1 MKNLHAAAIP
11 AAVYRAIHF
20 SQPLS
25 MHYLGEF
32 YQIPSLLFS
41 SLTAADVDFL
51 TEKEQNGVSQVLS
64 RLERQL
70 MKQREVIDLSNDSD
84 ARLPQWLAEHACRI
98 FGLEDADQ
106 LAVYF
111 GLSGCFDL
119 VIKSN
124 RTAVSEI
131 DQVQLTPLTCIKL
144 RSPFLFYGEERY
156 SVALRGSDLSC
167 ALIAA
172 PGASGGKGSARLLLK
187 FLTADAL
194 LIDDAA
200 KYFNTDLFLKGINI

>member
-1 MKNLHAAAIP
+1 MKNQNAALIP
-11 AAVYRAIHF
+11 ASVYRAIHF

-25 MHYLGEF
+25 MRHLGEF

-41 SLTAADVDFL
+41 SLTTEDIAFL
-51 TEKEQNGVSQVLS
+51 IEKEQNGVSQVLS

-70 MKQREVIDLSNDSD
+70 MKQREVLDLSNDSN
-84 ARLPQWLAEHACRI
+84 ARLPQWLADHASRI
-98 FGLEDADQ
+98 FGLEAADQ

-111 GLSGCFDL
+111 GFSGCFDL

-131 DQVQLTPLTCIKL
+131 EQVQLTPLTCVKL
-144 RSPFLFYGEERY
+144 RSPFLFYSEERY
-156 SVALRGSDLSC
+156 SIALRGSDFSC
-167 ALIAA
+167 ALVAA
-172 PGASGGKGSARLLLK
+172 PGSGGGKGSARLLLK
-187 FLTADAL
+187 FLTPDAL

-200 KYFNTDLFLKGINI
+200 KYFNTELFLKGINI